1 MPVRIIGMIGVT
13 PPTKAASLLIIE
25 GGIDPDYVVSFARA
39 HEAAGYDMA
48 LVGYT
53 SSSAE
58 GFLVAMHAAAH
69 TTQMCYL
76 VAHRPGFVAP
86 TLMARKVATFDQL
99 TKGRIALHIITG
111 KSDAEQEGDGDFS
124 PKDERYRRASEYLAV
139 IRRAWTQ
146 RAPFDFAGQFYK
158 VRGAQSDVY
167 PVQSPYPQLLF
178 GGASEGALAMGAE
191 HCDTYA
197 MYAEP
202 LAAARARIAEFRAR
216 AAAFDRHP
224 GFNISVRPILGR
236 TEGEAWDRARGIL
249 ASLTGDKAA
258 GALGWKRNEGATLPV
273 DNAGRR
279 LMEFALEKDV
289 HDARLWMPIT
299 RVTGALGNT
308 SALVGTAE
316 QVAEALLEYY
326 SLGVHSFLIRGFDP
340 VGDTHEFGRELIPR
354 LKAGALAIDRQRAPT
369 RAAQ

>member
-13 PPTKAASLLIIE
+13 PPTKEASLLIIE
-25 GGIDPDYVVSFARA
+25 GGISPDYVVSAAQA

-69 TTQMCYL
+69 TQRMDYL
-76 VAHRPGFVAP
+76 IAHRPGFVAP
-86 TLMARKVATFDQL
+86 TLMARKIATFDHL
-99 TKGRIALHIITG
+99 TRGRIALHVITG

-124 PKDERYRRASEYLAV
+124 PKDERYRRAAEYLAV
-139 IRRAWTQ
+139 MRRAWTS
-146 RAPFDFAGQFYK
+146 RETFDFDGAFYK
-158 VRGAQSDVY
+158 VRGAQSDVH
-167 PVQSPYPQLLF
+167 PLQSPYPEILF
-178 GGASEGALAMGAE
+178 GGASDGALAMGAE

-202 LAAARARIAEFRAR
+202 LSAARERIAEFRAR
-216 AAAFDRHP
+216 CALFGRTP
-224 GFNISVRPILGR
+224 GFNISARPILGR
-236 TEGEAWDRARGIL
+236 TEGEAWDKANRIL

-258 GALGWKRNEGATLPV
+258 GTLGWKRNEGADMPV

-279 LMEFALEKDV
+279 LMGFALEKDV

-299 RVTGALGNT
+299 RATGALGNT
-308 SALVGTAE
+308 SALVGTAR
-316 QVAEALLEYY
+316 QVADALLEYY
-326 SLGVHSFLIRGFDP
+326 KLGVHSFLIRGFDP
-340 VGDTHEFGRELIPR
+340 VGDTAAFGHELIPM
-354 LKAGALAIDRQRAPT
+354 LKAGALAIDG
-369 RAAQ
+369 